1 MGFFDKLKSYIS
13 KDSNDYLEGFKDNNI
28 GTKLNK
34 LKNYY
39 KKLDDDFLEELMII
53 LLEADVGINTAELIC
68 EKLKAKCN
76 QYAGLSFNDVIDN
89 LIETM
94 NEIYNIDEYNDQL
107 IFNEDGPTIIMMV
120 GINGAGKTTTI
131 PKLASKLIAQN
142 KKVALVAA
150 DTFRA
155 GATAQ
160 LLNWANKLNI
170 DCITG
175 KDQQD
180 PSSVLVNGCQFA
192 KENNIDVL
200 ICDTSGRLQNKVN
213 LMKELEKMTRVIGQQ
228 IPNAPHNTILVIDS
242 TTGQNGISQATS
254 FNETTK
260 LTGVILTKMDG
271 TSKGGI
277 VLAIKNIT
285 KVPVLYLGLGE
296 QIDDLK
302 EFDLNLYL
310 YGLIQGLNYD
320 NQ

>member
-13 KDSNDYLEGFKDNNI
+13 KDSKDYLEGFKDNNI

-76 QYAGLSFNDVIDN
+76 QYVGLSFNDVIDN

>member
-1 MGFFDKLKSYIS
+1 MSFFKKLKSYIT
-13 KDSNDYLEGFKDNNI
+13 KDTNDYLESFKENNI
-28 GTKLNK
+28 GFKLNG
-34 LKNYY
+34 LKHLF
-39 KKLDDDFLEELMII
+39 KGIDDEFLEELMII
-53 LLEADVGINTAELIC
+53 LLEADVGITTAEIIC
-68 EKLKAKCN
+68 DNLKTKCSKERN
-76 QYAGLSFNDVIDN
+76 LSFETVIDY

-94 NEIYNIDEYNDQL
+94 NDLYNETQYNDKL
-107 IFNEDGPTIIMMV
+107 VFAENTTTVIMMV

-131 PKLASKLIAQN
+131 PKLAKKLMNEN
-142 KKVALVAA
+142 KTVALVAA

-160 LLNWANKLNI
+160 LVSWAEKLNI
-170 DCITG
+170 ECITG

-180 PSSVLVNGCQFA
+180 PSSVLVDGCKYA
-192 KENNIDVL
+192 KENNVDVL

-213 LMKELEKMTRVIGQQ
+213 LMKELEKMTRVISQQ
-228 IPNAPHNTILVIDS
+228 IEGAPHNTLLVIDS
-242 TTGQNGISQATS
+242 TTGQNGIAQATS

-285 KVPVLYLGLGE
+285 KVPVLFLGLGE
-296 QIDDLK
+296 KIDDLK

-310 YGLIQGLNYD
+310 HGIIQGLND
-320 NQ
+320 DK

>member
-254 FNETTK
+254 FNESTK

>member
-13 KDSNDYLEGFKDNNI
+13 KDSKDYLEGFKDNNI

-76 QYAGLSFNDVIDN
+76 QYVGLSFNDVIDN

-254 FNETTK
+254 FNESTK

>member
-1 MGFFDKLKSYIS
+1 MGFFDKLKNYVS

-39 KKLDDDFLEELMII
+39 RKLDDDFLEELMII

-68 EKLKAKCN
+68 KKLKAKCN
-76 QYAGLSFNDVIDN
+76 QYVGLSFNDVIDN

-254 FNETTK
+254 FNESTK